1 MASAS
6 PPPTTAGAR
15 PSPSTPSPSSSSL
28 STVSPHGPISLC
40 GASRASS
47 VSVQQRRAS
56 PLAGRSRLPG
66 PIRCSD
72 ASGEVDALIEETKQP
87 QGGSTGER
95 NNDKDVF
102 RRFSPKE
109 LLEQLKRYGAAG
121 VLSYGLL
128 NTVYYVTTFLLVW
141 FHFSPAPGRMGY
153 AAAVERFLKLMAMV
167 WAGSQVTK
175 ILRAGGALALA
186 PLVDRGLR
194 WFTVKFNFQSEGK
207 YFGHSAYVSDDSQG
221 IKARCCGGTA
231 VQAFN
236 IHI

>member
-6 PPPTTAGAR
+6 PPPPPPTAGAR
-15 PSPSTPSPSSSSL
+15 PNPSIPSPSSSSSF
-28 STVSPHGPISLC
+28 STVSPRGPIPLC

-47 VSVQQRRAS
+47 VSFQQRRAS

-72 ASGEVDALIEETKQP
+72 ASGEVDAVNIEETKQP

-95 NNDKDVF
+95 NNGKDLF

-207 YFGHSAYVSDDSQG
+207 
-221 IKARCCGGTA
+221 
-231 VQAFN
+231 AFAM
-236 IHI
+236 IVGLCFALAALMFVGLTVLWA